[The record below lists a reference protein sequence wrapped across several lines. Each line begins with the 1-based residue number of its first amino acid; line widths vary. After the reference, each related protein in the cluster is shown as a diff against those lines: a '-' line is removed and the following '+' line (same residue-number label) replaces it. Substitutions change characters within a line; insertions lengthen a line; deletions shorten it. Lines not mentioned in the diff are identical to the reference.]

1 MHCSDHCESVCLHM
15 ASYSIFKVKV
25 GSISCET
32 VTSLLEA
39 PSSPILIGTQ
49 QISSLVGVKIVTV
62 CCACCL
68 DIAITVQEQDIIINL

>member
-1 MHCSDHCESVCLHM
+1 M
-15 ASYSIFKVKV
+15 ASYSIFKAKV
-25 GSISCET
+25 GRLSCET

-62 CCACCL
+62 YYACCL